1 MSFSDITSDQVVMI
15 LVLLGIVISAVVAVT
30 VRDLLKAAIA
40 LAVTS
45 AILTV
50 IMFIMNA
57 FMAAVF
63 ELSVC
68 TGLITVVFISAI
80 SLTRPK
86 TKEENVKIEKHKLRR
101 FVLLPVILIVVAVS
115 LVLLF
120 SKLNINWAVLTGTS
134 TESFADIL
142 WKVRQID
149 VLGQIIIIL
158 AGVFGV
164 IVLFKERDVK

>member
-1 MSFSDITSDQVVMI
+1 VSFSDITSDQVVMI